1 MAVIGAFMVPHP
13 PLIVPEVGC
22 GKEQAVAD
30 TVKAYRE
37 AGKKIACLAPET
49 VVIATPHSVMYT
61 DYFHIS
67 PGDGARGDFS
77 QFGAAESRICTDY
90 DLEMT
95 ELITRL
101 A

>member
-37 AGKKIACLAPET
+37 AGKR
-49 VVIATPHSVMYT
+49 
-61 DYFHIS
+61 S
-67 PGDGARGDFS
+67 PVLPRR
-77 QFGAAESRICTDY
+77 Q
-90 DLEMT
+90 
-95 ELITRL
+95 
-101 A
+101 